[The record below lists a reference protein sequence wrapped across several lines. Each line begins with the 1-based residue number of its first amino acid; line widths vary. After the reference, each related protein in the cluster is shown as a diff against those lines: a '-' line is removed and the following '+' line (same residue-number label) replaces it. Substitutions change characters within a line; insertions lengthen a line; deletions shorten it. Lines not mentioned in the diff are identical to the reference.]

1 MPPINDSLT
10 KYGSVFQTKIITC
23 LLADQQF
30 AVTVYDMIQPELLDT
45 EAKQWLV
52 KQIKDYYYEY
62 KLTPTLAALK
72 IKINEIPTQ

>member
-30 AVTVYDMIQPELLDT
+30 AVTIYDMIQPELLDT
-45 EAKQWLV
+45 EAKQ
-52 KQIKDYYYEY
+52 
-62 KLTPTLAALK
+62 
-72 IKINEIPTQ
+72 